1 MSEAI
6 ELALVEGD
14 LSRLTPAERLG
25 YFRQVCESMGL
36 NPLTKPLEYLR
47 LNGKLVL
54 YATKNATDQLR
65 SLRKV
70 SVVITSR
77 EIVDDLVVVT
87 ARASLPD
94 GRTDESIGAIP
105 IAGLRG
111 EAKANAL
118 MKCETKARRR
128 ATLALCGLS
137 VLDESELDTIPGA
150 VREPMPVLE
159 SQGTPVA
166 ALPAPAEPT
175 PEPEPKSAPRAV
187 EPPPTGKPGRVAK
200 PGKAKA
206 QEPAQAPATVDWTAP
221 PSSTDPEDDDPERE
235 AIQAE
240 SGPPSTSSADPFQEL
255 CDWADRITTAVELD
269 KCTKH
274 ARAMNLSPELK
285 KRFAPHFTAARDRVH
300 AKGAA

>member
-47 LNGKLVL
+47 LNGKLIL

-65 SLRKV
+65 SLRRV
-70 SVVITSR
+70 SVLITSR
-77 EIVDDLVVVT
+77 EIVDGLVVVT

-105 IAGLRG
+105 IEGLKG

-137 VLDESELDTIPGA
+137 VLDESELDTLPSA

-159 SQGTPVA
+159 AQGTPVA
-166 ALPAPAEPT
+166 ALPAPAPA

-187 EPPPTGKPGRVAK
+187 EPPPAGKPGRVPK
-200 PGKAKA
+200 PGKAA
-206 QEPAQAPATVDWTAP
+206 APPPPPVQEP
-221 PSSTDPEDDDPERE
+221 TDPEDDDPERE

-255 CDWADRITTAVELD
+255 CDWADRVATAADLD
-269 KCTKH
+269 RLTKH
-274 ARAMNLSPELK
+274 ARSMNLSAELK
-285 KRFAPHFTAARDRVH
+285 KRFVPHFTAARDRLA